1 MAYCPRSLD
10 YDDGIPHKPDGAA
23 MAQKKLL
30 EIERAIATLSAREKL
45 WLLER
50 IARQLREPNEA
61 ELSDM
66 ANDPEIQAEITAIDQ
81 EFTWTEMDG
90 LQTA

>member
-1 MAYCPRSLD
+1 LENWENLACCSRSLD
-10 YDDGIPHKPDGAA
+10 DDDDIPYTPDFAA

-61 ELSDM
+61 ELFDM

-81 EFTWTEMDG
+81 EFAWR
-90 LQTA
+90 

>member
-1 MAYCPRSLD
+1 LD
-10 YDDGIPHKPDGAA
+10 YDDDIPHKPDGAA